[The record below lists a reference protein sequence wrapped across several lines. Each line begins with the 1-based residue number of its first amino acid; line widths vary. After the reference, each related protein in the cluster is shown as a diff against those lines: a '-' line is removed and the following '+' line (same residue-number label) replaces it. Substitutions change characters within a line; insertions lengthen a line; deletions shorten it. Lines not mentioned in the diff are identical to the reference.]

1 MRPKIALLACAKLAL
16 LLALSSC
23 GVFRET
29 PPTPQPTNVV
39 QISADQA
46 AQAMQDD
53 HFYTTYGHST
63 LLIQGIVAAVDQQPN
78 HLIVT
83 LATSRPT
90 QVQCDLGS
98 LAAALK
104 PGDALTLRVTDPEN
118 DVLRQ
123 DGALFIKNCVMT

>member
-1 MRPKIALLACAKLAL
+1 MRPKIALLACATLAL
-16 LLALSSC
+16 LLALSGC

-29 PPTPQPTNVV
+29 PPTPLPTTVV
-39 QISADQA
+39 KISADQA

-53 HFYTTYGHST
+53 NFYATYGHST
-63 LLIQGIVAAVDQQPN
+63 LLIKGSVVAVDPQPN

-83 LATSRPT
+83 LATSLPT

-98 LAAALK
+98 LAAAVK
-104 PGDALTLRVTDPEN
+104 PGDTLTLRVTDPEN